1 MVLRGRIGIWRCWF
15 LRREENRSTRRKT
28 SRSKGENQQQT
39 QPTNGVDVG
48 IWTRATLVGGECSHH
63 CAIPWQSGKG
73 KCQKVSC
80 TFRGF
85 VLLLRFVAISFSR
98 FLLHCRVCFSS
109 LVALPRNSSFATIS
123 LKNQLLDIPVPE
135 AFHVRFPVT
144 SFLPTKLLVAREK
157 KPLVPRLRTGWKTRK
172 Y

>member
-1 MVLRGRIGIWRCWF
+1 MVLRGRIGIWGCWF
-15 LRREENRSTRRKT
+15 LRREENRSTWRKT

-39 QPTNGVDVG
+39 QSTYGVDVE

-98 FLLHCRVCFSS
+98 FLRILHCRVCFSS
-109 LVALPRNSSFATIS
+109 LVALPWNSSFATNS
-123 LKNQLLDIPVPE
+123 LKNQRLDIPWAPE
-135 AFHVRFPVT
+135 AFNARFPVT
-144 SFLPTKLLVAREK
+144 VKSSADGS
-157 KPLVPRLRTGWKTRK
+157 PRR
-172 Y
+172 